1 MSRFLRWFLSVLVT
15 ITASSGAVA
24 DMVTVAVA
32 SNFAETAEQLVAV
45 FESNSTHRVRL
56 IRGSSGRLY
65 AQIINGAPI
74 DVFLSADAERPRQ
87 LERRSLI
94 RQGSR
99 FTYAIGELVI
109 WSRDPDPDGKDCL
122 ERLHQTSRRKVAIAN
137 PLLAPYGAAAKEF
150 LQQEAIWEQLQS
162 RLVIGE
168 NIAQTMQFTATGNAS
183 IGFVAKSQIVDGGLP
198 ATTCM
203 VAVPAGTH
211 APIEQDAVITRRAID
226 NEAATAFAKFVRSDE
241 SRDVIRQ
248 YGYLLPEITEGR
260 P

>member
-1 MSRFLRWFLSVLVT
+1 MSLFSRWFLSVLVS
-15 ITASSGAVA
+15 IAASFGAVA
-24 DMVTVAVA
+24 DTVTVAVA
-32 SNFAETAEQLVAV
+32 SNFAETAERLVTV
-45 FESNSTHRVRL
+45 FESNTAHRVRL

-94 RQGSR
+94 QQGSR

-109 WSRDPDPDGKDCL
+109 WSRDPDLDGKDCL
-122 ERLHQTSRRKVAIAN
+122 LRLQQTSTKKVAIAN

-150 LQQEAIWEQLQS
+150 LLQESIWEQLQPN
-162 RLVIGE
+162 LVFGE

-183 IGFVAKSQIVDGGLP
+183 IGLVAKSQIVVGGLP

-203 VAVPAGTH
+203 VAVPAASH
-211 APIEQDAVITRRAID
+211 APIKQDAVITLRAID
-226 NEAATAFAKFVRSDE
+226 NEAASAFTKFVGSDE

-248 YGYLLPEITEGR
+248 YGYLLPEITEGG